1 MFTVSHFPMHN
12 NRSSFKGK
20 TFCNTHQFNIT
31 WHPST
36 LHQDYELKPEE
47 KKCTITGFNSSV
59 CWLSDYQ
66 RIADYVNITV
76 NKSEYFQSYFSATDD
91 ASNHNDNFLLFSK
104 ELYYLSTYI

>member
-20 TFCNTHQFNIT
+20 TFCNKHQFNIT

-47 KKCTITGFNSSV
+47 KKNAPLQGST
-59 CWLSDYQ
+59 
-66 RIADYVNITV
+66 A
-76 NKSEYFQSYFSATDD
+76 
-91 ASNHNDNFLLFSK
+91 
-104 ELYYLSTYI
+104 LYAG